1 MKSGSFLLFFND
13 RYYFVWRDGE
23 NISYELD
30 IVQYLNAVL
39 FLITTTLLGR
49 YYSSYVRV
57 EEMKA
62 QRE

>member
-30 IVQYLNAVL
+30 IVQYLNAVV
-39 FLITTTLLGR
+39 FNHHNPIR
-49 YYSSYVRV
+49 
-57 EEMKA
+57 
-62 QRE
+62 